1 MFGGLKGDRR
11 CCKTLAPNH
20 LTQELGN
27 VFFGA
32 FWNGMMF
39 DSLGSAA
46 QKILSDR
53 RFDVF
58 FLKMFDFLRY
68 VLSDNMKETDA

>member
-1 MFGGLKGDRR
+1 MLQNTGTKSPHARAGQR
-11 CCKTLAPNH
+11 
-20 LTQELGN
+20 
-27 VFFGA
+27 FFGA
-32 FWNGMMF
+32 LWNGMMF

-68 VLSDNMKETDA
+68 VLSGNMKETDA